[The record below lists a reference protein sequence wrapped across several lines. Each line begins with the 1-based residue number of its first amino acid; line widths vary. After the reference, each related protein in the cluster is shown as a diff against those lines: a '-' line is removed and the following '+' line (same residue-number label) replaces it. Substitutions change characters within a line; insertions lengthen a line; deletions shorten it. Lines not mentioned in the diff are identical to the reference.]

1 MKKLVIAVIAIGAVA
16 VSVGA
21 YRNYRNSGREPE
33 VLTAPVTRGDIID
46 SVGATGTLEAVTTV
60 QVGTQVSGTISELH
74 ADFNSIV
81 RKGQVIARLDPSLF
95 ETQIEQSRA
104 NLVRSQAEVERLRV
118 SLEDA
123 QTKLRRA
130 EDLSARQ
137 LIPRSEL
144 ETAQVN
150 VKATAAQL
158 RSAQAQMTQA
168 QASLNQSQVNLEHTV
183 ITAPID
189 GIVIA
194 RNVDVGQ
201 TVAAS
206 MQAPTLFLLA
216 ADLTKMQ
223 VNANI
228 DEADVGR
235 IRPNQR
241 VRFRVDA
248 YPTDEFTGTVSQVR
262 LQPVVVQ
269 NVVTYATVIDV
280 PNAELKLKPGM
291 TANVTIEVARR
302 TDVVRIP
309 AAALRFRPTPEIF
322 AALGQ
327 EPPAEP
333 QTGRGNVG
341 AGMPPDQGAPGT
353 QAPAA
358 AARAES
364 APPAP
369 AGAPTREQPSA
380 RRAATAETSRAP
392 EARAATDAPAEGR
405 PAWTGAP
412 DPDRRRRM
420 MERLESMPAEQR
432 EQFVARMR
440 ERGFAPPGTGGGDA
454 APQARTAMAA
464 SRQAAPTASGAQT
477 IDSLFGPLPQ
487 TVTSGRVWM
496 FVSGQL
502 KPVRLRLGISDGTN
516 TELLGD
522 ELEPG
527 TELVTAVITANTTTT
542 SGTGG
547 GARNPLMG
555 PQRGPG
561 SFGGR
566 QGGTRR

>member
-16 VSVGA
+16 ASVGA

-33 VLTAPVTRGDIID
+33 VLTAPVSRGDIID

-81 RKGQVIARLDPSLF
+81 RKGQVMARLDPSLF
-95 ETQIEQSRA
+95 ETQIEQARA

-150 VKATAAQL
+150 VKATNAQL

-235 IRPNQR
+235 IRPGQR
-241 VRFRVDA
+241 VQFRVDA
-248 YPTDEFTGTVSQVR
+248 FPTDEFSGTVSQIR

-291 TANVTIEVARR
+291 TANVTIEIARR

-333 QTGRGNVG
+333 QGGRGDLG
-341 AGMPPDQGAPGT
+341 ARQRPGGSEPA
-353 QAPAA
+353 APAA
-358 AARAES
+358 VGADRAVSAA
-364 APPAP
+364 AP
-369 AGAPTREQPSA
+369 
-380 RRAATAETSRAP
+380 
-392 EARAATDAPAEGR
+392 EGR
-405 PAWTGAP
+405 PAWTGAQ
-412 DPDRRRRM
+412 DPERRRRM
-420 MERLESMPAEQR
+420 RERLESMPAEQR
-432 EQFVARMR
+432 EQFLARMR
-440 ERGFAPPGTGGGDA
+440 ERRVAPGGMAGGDA
-454 APQARTAMAA
+454 EAQAPQRTSPAPR
-464 SRQAAPTASGAQT
+464 RQPSATASGAQT

-502 KPVRLRLGISDGTN
+502 KPVRLRLGISDGTT

-522 ELEPG
+522 ELKPG
-527 TELVTAVITANTTTT
+527 TELVTAVITAAATTT

-561 SFGGR
+561 SPGGR